1 MMSKIKLLTI
11 AVVGLFLL
19 NAGIITFMF
28 LRTPPRPGED
38 RPPLRKEEP
47 RKAIVQLLH
56 FDKEQE
62 DQYTELIDRH
72 QALIRDLDDKIAE
85 TKNELYQTLSSEN
98 TAVKDSLLLTLADLQ
113 KQVESVHY
121 GHFQE
126 IKKICRPDQLRDFDK
141 LTKELSSLFSRNARN
156 NPPPP
161 PKD

>member
-11 AVVGLFLL
+11 AVIGLFLL
-19 NAGIITFMF
+19 NAGIITFML
-28 LRTPPRPGED
+28 LRNPPLPGEGG
-38 RPPLRKEEP
+38 PPMHKDAP
-47 RKAIVQLLH
+47 RKAIVQMLH

-62 DQYTELIDRH
+62 GQYKELIDQH
-72 QALIRDLDDKIAE
+72 QALIRDLDDKIAD

-98 TAVKDSLLLTLADLQ
+98 TAAKDSLLLTLADLQ
-113 KQVESVHY
+113 KLVESVHY

-141 LTKELSSLFSRNARN
+141 LTKELSSLFSRTARN

-161 PKD
+161 KD